1 MGRATEPH
9 KGRNSSPPPRMQNLC
24 TLVCLL
30 GVGALHLVHGFG
42 GHFNRYNPAL
52 QPNLGYGGGNYYN
65 LYTESKNTVEEPKV
79 IERNRESEGPLEKVE
94 EDDDPCHARKCTANE
109 HCCEGHVC
117 VDTQIDFT
125 GTCMPMWGK
134 KQGETCFRDN
144 DCETGFVCMESAHGQ
159 MECQEP
165 SPGKGKYGDD
175 CRESSDCNIHKG
187 LCCTLHRRA
196 RMQPKKL
203 CTYFTDAASCIGP
216 VATHQVRNHVEH
228 TAGEKRMSAHPDDYP
243 GQLIY

>member
-1 MGRATEPH
+1 MRLTAG
-9 KGRNSSPPPRMQNLC
+9 C
-24 TLVCLL
+24 VLVLV
-30 GVGALHLVHGFG
+30 VGSCQGFG
-42 GHFNRYNPAL
+42 GLFNRFNPTQLA
-52 QPNLGYGGGNYYN
+52 NLGYGGNYYS
-65 LYTESKNTVEEPKV
+65 LYTDSKNEVEEPKV
-79 IERNRESEGPLEKVE
+79 IEQPLEKLLKEVE
-94 EDDDPCHARKCTANE
+94 EEEDPCHSRKCTANE

-117 VDTQIDFT
+117 VDTQVDFT

-134 KQGETCFRDN
+134 KQGEVCYRDN
-144 DCETGFVCMESAHGQ
+144 DCETGFVCMESNSGE

-165 SPGKGKYGDD
+165 SPGKGKYGEE

-203 CTYFTDAASCIGP
+203 CTYFADPQTCIGA

-228 TAGEKRMSAHPDDYP
+228 TAGEKRMSSHPDAYP
-243 GQLIY
+243 NLRY

>member
-1 MGRATEPH
+1 MRLSVACG
-9 KGRNSSPPPRMQNLC
+9 L
-24 TLVCLL
+24 LVL
-30 GVGALHLVHGFG
+30 VGSCRGFG
-42 GHFNRYNPAL
+42 GLFNRFNPTQLA
-52 QPNLGYGGGNYYN
+52 NLGYGGNYYS
-65 LYTESKNTVEEPKV
+65 LYTDSKNEVEEPKV
-79 IERNRESEGPLEKVE
+79 IEQPLEKLLEEVE
-94 EDDDPCHARKCTANE
+94 EDPCQARKCTANE

-134 KQGETCFRDN
+134 KQGEVCFRDN
-144 DCETGFVCMESAHGQ
+144 DCETGFVCMESAMGA

-165 SPGKGKYGDD
+165 TPGKAKYGED
-175 CRESSDCNIHKG
+175 CRDSSDCNIHKG

-203 CTYFTDAASCIGP
+203 CTYFVDPQTCIGA

-228 TAGEKRMSAHPDDYP
+228 TAGEKRVSAHPDDYNN
-243 GQLIY
+243 LRY